1 MNILSIDE
9 KELQFKIADLNP
21 SYLYMSSQTAE
32 LLDKCYYQSFL
43 LPQTTGY
50 IGNYQGIPVHT
61 DNSFPIGKIV
71 FGVE

>member
-9 KELQFKIADLNP
+9 KELQFKIANLEP
-21 SYLYMSSQTAE
+21 SYLYMSFQTAE
-32 LLDKCYYQSFL
+32 LLDKCYYQSFS

-61 DNSFPIGKIV
+61 DNSFSIGKIV